1 MLLNK
6 KIKNIIFDF
15 GGVILNI
22 DYQLT
27 INAFKKL
34 GVENFA
40 ELYSQASQTNIF
52 DLLETGKISP
62 QEFRDGLRNLIGIN
76 LSDGTF
82 DAAWNEILLDIP
94 IARIELLVKLK
105 SEYNIYLLSNTNAI
119 HYDVYINEIIKA
131 GYSSFDDIFHKAYF
145 SHNVGMRKP
154 HKDIYEY
161 VLKEE
166 NLLPEETLFIDD
178 SIQNL
183 KPAEELGIQTY
194 LMKKDEE
201 IIDFFKK

>member
-62 QEFRDGLRNLIGIN
+62 QEFRDGLRKLIGIN
-76 LSDGTF
+76 LSDATI

-161 VLKEE
+161 ILKEE
-166 NLLPEETLFIDD
+166 NLVPEETLFIDD

-194 LMKKDEE
+194 LMKMDEE

>member
-22 DYQLT
+22 DYLLT

-76 LSDGTF
+76 LSDATI
-82 DAAWNEILLDIP
+82 DEAWNEILLDIP
-94 IARIELLVKLK
+94 VARIELLVKLK

-131 GYSSFDDIFHKAYF
+131 GYSSFDDIFNNAYF
-145 SHNVGMRKP
+145 SHKVGLRKP

-161 VLKEE
+161 VLKVE
-166 NLLPEETLFIDD
+166 NLVPEETLFIDD